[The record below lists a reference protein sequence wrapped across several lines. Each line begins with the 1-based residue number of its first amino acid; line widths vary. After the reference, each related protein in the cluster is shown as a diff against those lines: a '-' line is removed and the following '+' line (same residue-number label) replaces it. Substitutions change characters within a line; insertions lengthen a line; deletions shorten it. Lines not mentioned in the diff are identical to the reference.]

1 VSSRDLTYEERIEF
15 GPYLLYPATGEVLDA
30 RGRGFVAVL
39 SESEMDVLQALLD
52 NFPRIAH
59 TPELMRELAYNS
71 VDTLR
76 AHVSHIRAK
85 IHPRL
90 IRTYSKRG
98 YMLNVQ
104 RVRYGRAGVK
114 ILDFQSTLTVREPAG
129 PTQLRAAAG
138 R

>member
-1 VSSRDLTYEERIEF
+1 LQV
-15 GPYLLYPATGEVLDA
+15 LLHT
-30 RGRGFVAVL
+30 
-39 SESEMDVLQALLD
+39 
-52 NFPRIAH
+52 FPRIAH

-76 AHVSHIRAK
+76 AHISHIRAK

-98 YMLNVQ
+98 YMINVQ
-104 RVRYGRAGVK
+104 RVRYGRTGVK
-114 ILDFQSTLTVREPAG
+114 LLDFQSTLTVREPLA
-129 PTQLRAAAG
+129 PTQLRVTAS